1 MGQDGRLPMG
11 GRQSKSYV
19 KWGPGLGLS
28 GGTRT
33 GHVPTQQPLDGMARW
48 ARALPDQGFSLFG
61 KPSTG
66 PLLELEHQ
74 HFVPHLKVPGHDKA
88 AVVTTAH
95 VVESTKL
102 CAGYFHGQT
111 ELR

>member
-1 MGQDGRLPMG
+1 MAWLVGQ
-11 GRQSKSYV
+11 
-19 KWGPGLGLS
+19 GPSQTKAFRCLENL
-28 GGTRT
+28 
-33 GHVPTQQPLDGMARW
+33 QQ
-48 ARALPDQGFSLFG
+48 
-61 KPSTG
+61 G

-102 CAGYFHGQT
+102 CAGYFHDHT
-111 ELR
+111 ELF